1 MRSGNSSC
9 SPNSGNKIFK
19 FWIFF
24 VVFEVFYF
32 FYFKFNYVSNTTP
45 PITHASGPLK
55 QIRSRDA
62 APSDDDIVINSD
74 GKQVQPSEPT
84 LLRTSTSDSR
94 RVLNDPKE
102 LEKRI
107 LADLNV
113 YFDKA
118 PDKMMHILQ
127 ALKKI
132 ILIRQNKDKKKKQG
146 MYPSWTQVTYAL
158 SYN

>member
-1 MRSGNSSC
+1 M
-9 SPNSGNKIFK
+9 
-19 FWIFF
+19 
-24 VVFEVFYF
+24 FEVFYF

-55 QIRSRDA
+55 QIRSRGA

-74 GKQVQPSEPT
+74 GKQVQPYEAT

-94 RVLNDPKE
+94 RVLNDPRE

-118 PDKMMHILQ
+118 PDKMKHILQ
-127 ALKKI
+127 ALKKT
-132 ILIRQNKDKKKKQG
+132 ILKRQNKDKKNRKG